1 MTVWIVIES
10 DWEYSTIHAVFSSEE
25 LANAYVASE
34 RPGCDVEAWEV
45 DQQGT
50 EVCTRFCAKC
60 KTLTGEVTV
69 GESIQSVRKPGQEG
83 ISVAN
88 STYCIGYSYD
98 SQEHANLLAV
108 RKRDAVISERGR
120 VRKLMQTAKQ
130 AEDKRLGDE
139 CKAMARKGIKFWA
152 SNGYHV

>member
-1 MTVWIVIES
+1 MMESVWIVDDGGYEP
-10 DWEYSTIHAVFSSEE
+10 YPVAVFSSEE
-25 LANAYVASE
+25 LAKAYCAE
-34 RPGCDVEAWEV
+34 NPGCEIHEWSVNQHGSEV
-45 DQQGT
+45 R
-50 EVCTRFCAKC
+50 TRYCAKC
-60 KTLTGEVTV
+60 YTLSAVVMV
-69 GESIQSVRKPGQEG
+69 GETIQAAVHPEQPGYT
-83 ISVAN
+83 VAN
-88 STYCIGYSYD
+88 SKYCIGYSYD

-120 VRKLMQTAKQ
+120 VRKLRQTAKQ